1 MQYVRVLCVFNEILS
16 GISFS
21 KFQNIKINYIY
32 KHVIRIH
39 NWIILRRSIYL
50 PKSVAAKRTSHKISA

>member
-32 KHVIRIH
+32 KYIYTLFES
-39 NWIILRRSIYL
+39 IIELFYDARSIYRN
-50 PKSVAAKRTSHKISA
+50 P